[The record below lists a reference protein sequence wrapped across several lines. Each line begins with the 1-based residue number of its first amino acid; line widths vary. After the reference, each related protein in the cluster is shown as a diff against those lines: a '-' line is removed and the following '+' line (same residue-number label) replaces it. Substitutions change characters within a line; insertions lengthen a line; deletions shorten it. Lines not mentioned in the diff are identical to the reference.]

1 MFEIILTTTEYLNG
15 NPIRTEST
23 PYYRR
28 YKVRQTA
35 ERHAAR
41 MSETVSLKGSP
52 VKYVTVA
59 EVRHV

>member
-15 NPIRTEST
+15 NPTRTEST

-35 ERHAAR
+35 ERHATR
-41 MSETVSLKGSP
+41 MNETVSLKGSP